1 MSTVLFLRYGFIDI
15 VGAVIAVSI
24 GTGVLKLCVM
34 GDLWLHQGTL
44 WTVYPMGLSEDWLL
58 VPYFMCIML
67 GFLVC

>member
-44 WTVYPMGLSEDWLL
+44 WTVYPIRQGNKPNNLALW
-58 VPYFMCIML
+58 VT
-67 GFLVC
+67 

>member
-44 WTVYPMGLSEDWLL
+44 WTVYPMGLSEDW
-58 VPYFMCIML
+58 
-67 GFLVC
+67 